1 MGKDK
6 KNKKDKHKSKDKK
19 RKRDKYSDTD
29 SSSDSSEDE
38 RRKKRRAGKLV
49 SAVQW
54 YCQMLSYTDGS
65 SMLIF
70 EAVETGVLS
79 TLTRRLQ
86 AEKLTKHLEKQN
98 AAGGGGR
105 CESA

>member
-6 KNKKDKHKSKDKK
+6 KNKNDKHKSKDKK

-49 SAVQW
+49 STAR
-54 YCQMLSYTDGS
+54 YYHQMLPYTDGS
-65 SMLIF
+65 LMLIF

-79 TLTRRLQ
+79 PLARIFQ